1 MDPSLRW
8 HDGEKVILRFHSFMA
23 HQAGPAQKRA
33 VPFPKDQ
40 AMVRPLALLAPVA
53 LLAALA
59 GCATVSPEARVRS
72 KLIEA
77 GIRPPVAGCMAERMV
92 DRLSLVQLK
101 RLQSL
106 GGLDSHDVRGMS
118 IDELVHRLRALQD
131 PEIVS
136 VVLKSGIGCSIAG

>member
-1 MDPSLRW
+1 MPRPSRL
-8 HDGEKVILRFHSFMA
+8 ILL
-23 HQAGPAQKRA
+23 P
-33 VPFPKDQ
+33 
-40 AMVRPLALLAPVA
+40 
-53 LLAALA
+53 LLAAVA

-92 DRLSLVQLK
+92 DRLSLPQLK

-106 GGLDSHDVRGMS
+106 GGLGHHDVRGMS
-118 IDELVHRLRALQD
+118 VDELVHRLRALQD

-136 VVLKSGIGCSIAG
+136 VVLKAGIGCSIAS

>member
-1 MDPSLRW
+1 
-8 HDGEKVILRFHSFMA
+8 
-23 HQAGPAQKRA
+23 
-33 VPFPKDQ
+33 
-40 AMVRPLALLAPVA
+40 MVRPLARLAPLA

-92 DRLSLVQLK
+92 DRLSLAQLK

-106 GGLDSHDVRGMS
+106 GGLGRHDVRGMS

>member
-1 MDPSLRW
+1 MPRS
-8 HDGEKVILRFHSFMA
+8 ILVL
-23 HQAGPAQKRA
+23 P
-33 VPFPKDQ
+33 V
-40 AMVRPLALLAPVA
+40 LALA
-53 LLAALA
+53 LLA

-77 GIRPPVAGCMAERMV
+77 GLRPPVAGCMAERMV

-106 GGLDSHDVRGMS
+106 GGLARHDMRGMS
-118 IDELVHRLRALQD
+118 IDELVHRLRALDD

-136 VVLKSGIGCSIAG
+136 VVLKAGIGCSIAA

>member
-1 MDPSLRW
+1 MPSS
-8 HDGEKVILRFHSFMA
+8 I
-23 HQAGPAQKRA
+23 
-33 VPFPKDQ
+33 
-40 AMVRPLALLAPVA
+40 LALPALALA
-53 LLAALA
+53 LHA

-77 GIRPPVAGCMAERMV
+77 GLRAPVAGCMAGRMV

-106 GGLDSHDVRGMS
+106 GGLARHDMRGMS
-118 IDELVHRLRALQD
+118 IDELVHRLRALND

-136 VVLKSGIGCSIAG
+136 VVLKAGIGCSIAA

>member
-1 MDPSLRW
+1 MSRPSRL
-8 HDGEKVILRFHSFMA
+8 ILL
-23 HQAGPAQKRA
+23 P
-33 VPFPKDQ
+33 
-40 AMVRPLALLAPVA
+40 LLASFVA
-53 LLAALA
+53 VA
-59 GCATVSPEARVRS
+59 GCATVSPEARVRN

-106 GGLDSHDVRGMS
+106 GGLGNHDVRGMS

-136 VVLKSGIGCSIAG
+136 VVLKAGIGCSIAS